1 MAAGDG
7 ELEKSGNF
15 LQRGEASLNFIGP
28 CRSSMKLCRANGSC
42 SSLSKSRRC
51 LRAMRTRTYAE
62 KERRGWRGV
71 VALRSSNR
79 FLAAGGEDGRARGRE
94 RKRKRGGGG
103 GLDSARSTRFYRGRC
118 LPVSDQLIFVAS
130 LSLVLVIKVGAG
142 IWKLS
147 TGGVN
152 YRADG
157 YSGASRRWKRE
168 VRGQETTDEEL
179 WRDEQQHEGGKRG
192 VD

>member
-51 LRAMRTRTYAE
+51 LRAMRTRIYAE
-62 KERRGWRGV
+62 KERRGRRGV
-71 VALRSSNR
+71 LALRSSNR

-94 RKRKRGGGG
+94 RKRGGG
-103 GLDSARSTRFYRGRC
+103 GLDSARSTRVYIGRC
-118 LPVSDQLIFVAS
+118 LLVSDQLIFVAS
-130 LSLVLVIKVGAG
+130 LSLS
-142 IWKLS
+142 LS
-147 TGGVN
+147 
-152 YRADG
+152 R
-157 YSGASRRWKRE
+157 SF
-168 VRGQETTDEEL
+168 
-179 WRDEQQHEGGKRG
+179 
-192 VD
+192 

>member
-1 MAAGDG
+1 MAAGDE

-79 FLAAGGEDGRARGRE
+79 FLAAGGEDGHARGRE
-94 RKRKRGGGG
+94 KEKER
-103 GLDSARSTRFYRGRC
+103 
-118 LPVSDQLIFVAS
+118 
-130 LSLVLVIKVGAG
+130 
-142 IWKLS
+142 
-147 TGGVN
+147 
-152 YRADG
+152 
-157 YSGASRRWKRE
+157 
-168 VRGQETTDEEL
+168 RGQTDIGERE
-179 WRDEQQHEGGKRG
+179 R
-192 VD
+192 